1 MPPRDWRMRVEDI
14 LQSIAVIQEYTRGMT
29 LESFARDRKTVDAV
43 LHNITII
50 GEAAGHVP
58 PEVAD
63 AHSEIPWKVMRD
75 FRNVVV
81 HVYFGIQ
88 LSILWNTIQNDMPPL
103 VVPLK
108 QLLERDA

>member
-1 MPPRDWRMRVEDI
+1 VPPRDWRMRIEDI
-14 LQSIAVIQEYTRGMT
+14 LQSIAVIQEYTQGMT

-43 LHNITII
+43 LRNITII

-63 AHSEIPWKVMRD
+63 AHPEIPWRVMRD

-88 LSILWNTIQNDMPPL
+88 LSILWNTIQSDMPPL
-103 VVPLK
+103 VAPLK